1 MPERISST
9 NELALRTAPCVVR
22 EGRSSCEGPLTDRV
36 LGFQAEFAK
45 AAMPFDW
52 TFTRSELHACSIASI
67 CLVAASDRCRS
78 SVARSECSRAV

>member
-1 MPERISST
+1 MTLSHLQPSIDAGKNQFHERT
-9 NELALRTAPCVVR
+9 RPANRALRR
-22 EGRSSCEGPLTDRV
+22 SRGRSSCEGPLTDRV

-67 CLVAASDRCRS
+67 RAAG
-78 SVARSECSRAV
+78 SRRPP